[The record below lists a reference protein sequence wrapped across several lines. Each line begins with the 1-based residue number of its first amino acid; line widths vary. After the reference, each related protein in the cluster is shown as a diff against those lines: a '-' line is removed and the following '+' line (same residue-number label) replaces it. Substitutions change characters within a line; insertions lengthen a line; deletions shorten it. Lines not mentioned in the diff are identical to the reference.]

1 MEHLGQIE
9 ERIRCLEAVVFRA
22 RQRQRWRPSQAPI
35 RITNYAG
42 ESVTV
47 ADLQAEEDRVHQEF
61 GGVDVGGEMMGSGRM
76 GKRKASYLVA
86 KALGVET
93 NQGEGFATNLF
104 HCNICLDKARDPV
117 LTSCGHLFCWPCFH
131 KLSYAYSHVRE
142 CPVCKG
148 DVTEEGIIPIY
159 GNASVDNN
167 GKFES
172 NEIGLTVP
180 ARPRPHRIE
189 SIRQRFRY

>member
-22 RQRQRWRPSQAPI
+22 RQRQRQRPSHAPI
-35 RITNYAG
+35 QVTNYAG
-42 ESVTV
+42 ELGTV
-47 ADLQAEEDRVHQEF
+47 ADLPAEEERLHQEF
-61 GGVDVGGEMMGSGRM
+61 GGIDVGGEMVGDGRTC
-76 GKRKASYLVA
+76 KRKASYLVA

-104 HCNICLDKARDPV
+104 HCNVCLDRARDPV
-117 LTSCGHLFCWPCFH
+117 LTCCGHLFCWPCFH
-131 KLSYAYSHVRE
+131 KLSYAYSDVRE

-148 DVTEEGIIPIY
+148 DVPEEGIVPIY
-159 GNASVDNN
+159 GNVSVDNS
-167 GKFES
+167 GKFDL
-172 NEIGLTVP
+172 NETDSTVP

>member
-93 NQGEGFATNLF
+93 NQGEGL
-104 HCNICLDKARDPV
+104 
-117 LTSCGHLFCWPCFH
+117 
-131 KLSYAYSHVRE
+131 
-142 CPVCKG
+142 
-148 DVTEEGIIPIY
+148 
-159 GNASVDNN
+159 
-167 GKFES
+167 
-172 NEIGLTVP
+172 
-180 ARPRPHRIE
+180 
-189 SIRQRFRY
+189 